1 MSWYELNNNFNVRF
15 GAYRRTSDSYGECY
29 SPAARIPPSPI
40 RLQPLSVSGAAGSR
54 TSAVAAAMASAMAAT
69 MPEPGPLR
77 QPFELRGPPATPAKP
92 RRASIADAKLP
103 EFKLSVDDL
112 TRVAEEAGLPFW
124 TRKKLQGL
132 FALFD
137 TDRDNAIERA
147 EFEYVAKQLLQ
158 LIEPPKAQAA
168 GHAEAALPEKLK
180 AFQPLGKVAEVVVC
194 VAPLQALDAALEQAV
209 GGAGSSGSSGSAV
222 EAVAER
228 RLSEAKAALA
238 AGIILTP
245 TLALALALAL
255 TLALARARVRARAR
269 ARALTPTPT
278 LTLAKA
284 ALTAGIER
292 AAPVMA
298 RVIKRRL
305 AQSSVVLECLHVIAA
320 GLDFFEGAHRPIEPY
335 P

>member
-1 MSWYELNNNFNVRF
+1 
-15 GAYRRTSDSYGECY
+15 
-29 SPAARIPPSPI
+29 
-40 RLQPLSVSGAAGSR
+40 
-54 TSAVAAAMASAMAAT
+54 MASAMAAT

-255 TLALARARVRARAR
+255 ARAR
-269 ARALTPTPT
+269 ARALTPTPTPT

>member
-1 MSWYELNNNFNVRF
+1 
-15 GAYRRTSDSYGECY
+15 
-29 SPAARIPPSPI
+29 
-40 RLQPLSVSGAAGSR
+40 
-54 TSAVAAAMASAMAAT
+54 MASAMAAT

-255 TLALARARVRARAR
+255 TLALARARVRARA
-269 ARALTPTPT
+269 LTPTPT

>member
-1 MSWYELNNNFNVRF
+1 
-15 GAYRRTSDSYGECY
+15 
-29 SPAARIPPSPI
+29 
-40 RLQPLSVSGAAGSR
+40 
-54 TSAVAAAMASAMAAT
+54 MASAMAAT

-209 GGAGSSGSSGSAV
+209 GGAGSSGSSGSSGSAV

-255 TLALARARVRARAR
+255 TLALARALARAR
-269 ARALTPTPT
+269 ARALTPTPTPT

-305 AQSSVVLECLHVIAA
+305 AQPSVVLECLHVIAA